1 MKFKIKKQ
9 EYENRTFRLPVEL
22 LEQLNKLASDK
33 NISLNQLV
41 VQCCEYA
48 IDNLDDSEQYGRFR
62 SHERGLCRVLQPAIS
77 SSLSRSRREV
87 A

>member
-33 NISLNQLV
+33 NISLNQSAKKLP
-41 VQCCEYA
+41 
-48 IDNLDDSEQYGRFR
+48 R
-62 SHERGLCRVLQPAIS
+62 SVPE
-77 SSLSRSRREV
+77 
-87 A
+87 

>member
-1 MKFKIKKQ
+1 MTCYLHIILHCKYKHILLSIFTLKYKWVIYMKFKIKKQ

-41 VQCCEYA
+41 VQCCEYE
-48 IDNLDDSEQYGRFR
+48 IDNLDDSEQ
-62 SHERGLCRVLQPAIS
+62 
-77 SSLSRSRREV
+77 
-87 A
+87 

>member
-1 MKFKIKKQ
+1 MCYLHIILYCKYKCILSSISTLKYKWVIYTKFKIKKQ

-22 LEQLNKLASDK
+22 LQQLNKLASDK

-48 IDNLDDSEQYGRFR
+48 IDNLDDSEK
-62 SHERGLCRVLQPAIS
+62 
-77 SSLSRSRREV
+77 
-87 A
+87 

>member
-1 MKFKIKKQ
+1 MCYLHIILHCKYKRILLSIFTLKYKWVIYLKFKIKKQ

-48 IDNLDDSEQYGRFR
+48 IDNLDDSEQ
-62 SHERGLCRVLQPAIS
+62 
-77 SSLSRSRREV
+77 
-87 A
+87 

>member
-1 MKFKIKKQ
+1 MGWVIYMKFKIKKQ

-48 IDNLDDSEQYGRFR
+48 IDNLDDSEQ
-62 SHERGLCRVLQPAIS
+62 
-77 SSLSRSRREV
+77 
-87 A
+87 

>member
-33 NISLNQLV
+33 NISLNQ
-41 VQCCEYA
+41 CEYA
-48 IDNLDDSEQYGRFR
+48 IDNLDDSEQ
-62 SHERGLCRVLQPAIS
+62 
-77 SSLSRSRREV
+77 
-87 A
+87 

>member
-1 MKFKIKKQ
+1 MHIILHCKYKSILISIFTLKYKWVIYMKFKIKKQ

-48 IDNLDDSEQYGRFR
+48 IDNLDDSEQ
-62 SHERGLCRVLQPAIS
+62 
-77 SSLSRSRREV
+77 
-87 A
+87 

>member
-1 MKFKIKKQ
+1 MHITLHCKYKCILLSIFTLKYKWVIYMKFKIKKQ

-48 IDNLDDSEQYGRFR
+48 IDNLDDSEQ
-62 SHERGLCRVLQPAIS
+62 
-77 SSLSRSRREV
+77 
-87 A
+87 

>member
-48 IDNLDDSEQYGRFR
+48 IDIWMILNSNKAGVYASFCCIKKTCFPQADPSKIGE
-62 SHERGLCRVLQPAIS
+62 
-77 SSLSRSRREV
+77 
-87 A
+87 

>member
-22 LEQLNKLASDK
+22 LEQLNKLSADK

-48 IDNLDDSEQYGRFR
+48 IDNLDDSEQ
-62 SHERGLCRVLQPAIS
+62 
-77 SSLSRSRREV
+77 
-87 A
+87 

>member
-1 MKFKIKKQ
+1 MHIILHCKYKCILLSIFTPKYKWVIYMKFKIKKQ

-48 IDNLDDSEQYGRFR
+48 IDNLDDSEQ
-62 SHERGLCRVLQPAIS
+62 
-77 SSLSRSRREV
+77 
-87 A
+87 

>member
-1 MKFKIKKQ
+1 MHIILYCKYKCILSSISTLEYKWVIYMKFKIKKQ

-22 LEQLNKLASDK
+22 LQQLNKLAADK

-48 IDNLDDSEQYGRFR
+48 IDNLDDSEQ
-62 SHERGLCRVLQPAIS
+62 
-77 SSLSRSRREV
+77 
-87 A
+87 

>member
-1 MKFKIKKQ
+1 MCYLHIILYCKYKCILSFVSTLKYSWVIYMKFKIKKQ

-48 IDNLDDSEQYGRFR
+48 IDNLDDSEQ
-62 SHERGLCRVLQPAIS
+62 
-77 SSLSRSRREV
+77 
-87 A
+87 

>member
-1 MKFKIKKQ
+1 MCYLHIIIYCIYKCILSSISTLKYKWVFYMKFKIKKQ

-48 IDNLDDSEQYGRFR
+48 IDNLDDSEK
-62 SHERGLCRVLQPAIS
+62 
-77 SSLSRSRREV
+77 
-87 A
+87 

>member
-1 MKFKIKKQ
+1 MHIILHCKYKRILLSIFKYKWVIYMKFKIKKQ

-48 IDNLDDSEQYGRFR
+48 IDNLDDSEQ
-62 SHERGLCRVLQPAIS
+62 
-77 SSLSRSRREV
+77 
-87 A
+87 

>member
-1 MKFKIKKQ
+1 MCYLHIIIYWKYKCILSSISTLKYKWVIYMKFKIKKQ

-48 IDNLDDSEQYGRFR
+48 IDNLDDSEQ
-62 SHERGLCRVLQPAIS
+62 
-77 SSLSRSRREV
+77 
-87 A
+87 

>member
-1 MKFKIKKQ
+1 MCYLHIIIYCKYKCIFSSISKLKYKWVFYMKFKIKKQ

-41 VQCCEYA
+41 VQCCEYV
-48 IDNLDDSEQYGRFR
+48 IDNLDDSEK
-62 SHERGLCRVLQPAIS
+62 
-77 SSLSRSRREV
+77 
-87 A
+87 

>member
-48 IDNLDDSEQYGRFR
+48 IDNMDDSEQ
-62 SHERGLCRVLQPAIS
+62 
-77 SSLSRSRREV
+77 
-87 A
+87 